1 MSKNEGKAIRPLR
14 CSKFLVRYSIFAF
27 IIRHSLPT
35 KEFPI
40 RLRQGSLRVML
51 LVGLAALLTSAAGAR
66 WLLLGTS
73 PFSPWERGDGGER
86 SARGAA
92 VVCFGYVD
100 IEHGVTPLY
109 PLVPGRVIG
118 VEVGET
124 QAVKTGTVLIRL
136 DDRLARL
143 RLQEAEADAEAA
155 QAQYLQAEKAPEQ
168 HQAQLAQQRAAI
180 KAVQHRLAGARL
192 VLARKRDL
200 EQLQQLNPKEVEATA
215 STVHEL
221 EAAEAA
227 EHAKL
232 AELQLLDPTIIV
244 KRAKADVKAKQARLD
259 QARRGVEECV
269 LAAPSDGRVLR
280 ILVSPGEV
288 LGPHPQQPAVI
299 FAADGPRWI
308 RAEVT
313 QEFAGLVAVGQTA
326 SIEDEYAPS
335 TLTPAVEGQG
345 RGWRGKV
352 VRLADWYAPS
362 RSTTP
367 DLLHLNE
374 TRSLEC
380 LIQLDADQPPLRIGR
395 RMRVTIEATSVRNDS
410 HLQAANSISP

>member
-1 MSKNEGKAIRPLR
+1 MG
-14 CSKFLVRYSIFAF
+14 
-27 IIRHSLPT
+27 T
-35 KEFPI
+35 
-40 RLRQGSLRVML
+40 RQGSLRVML
-51 LVGLAALLTSAAGAR
+51 LLGLAALLTSAAGAR
-66 WLLLGTS
+66 WLLLGSS
-73 PFSPWERGDGGER
+73 PLSPWGREEGGEGAT
-86 SARGAA
+86 SAKTQT
-92 VVCFGYVD
+92 VICFGYVD
-100 IEHGVTPLY
+100 VEHGVTPLY
-109 PLVPGRVIG
+109 PLVPGRVIT

-136 DDRLARL
+136 DDWLARL
-143 RLQEAEADAEAA
+143 RLQEAEADLQAAE
-155 QAQYLQAEKAPEQ
+155 AQYLQAEKTPEQ

-180 KAVQHRLAGARL
+180 AAVQHRLAGARL

-200 EQLQQLNPKEVEATA
+200 EKLEQLNSKEVEATA

-232 AELQLLDPTIIV
+232 AELKLLDPTVTV

-259 QARRGVEECV
+259 QARQGIEECV
-269 LAAPSDGRVLR
+269 VKAPSDGSVLR

-288 LGPHPQQPAVI
+288 LGPHPQQPAVV

-313 QEFAGLVAVGQTA
+313 QEFAGLVAVGQIA

-335 TLTPAVEGQG
+335 TYPLADD
-345 RGWRGKV
+345 RGGWHGKI

-380 LIQLDADQPPLRIGR
+380 LIQLDADQPPLKIGR
-395 RMRVTIEATSVRNDS
+395 RMRVTIEATSDRTDS
-410 HLQAANSISP
+410 HLQAANSSSP